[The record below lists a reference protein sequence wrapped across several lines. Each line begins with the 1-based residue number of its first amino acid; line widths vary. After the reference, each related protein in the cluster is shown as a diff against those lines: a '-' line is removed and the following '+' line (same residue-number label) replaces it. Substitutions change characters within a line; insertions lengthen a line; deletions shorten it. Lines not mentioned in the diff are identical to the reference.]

1 MGYGYYKVKNAHL
14 LKQIFESF
22 RESVDTI
29 EKCYTVLEQNYGKTN
44 NEQDEAFAS
53 LWFNISG
60 IKDDLKYLEEN
71 HGKR

>member
-1 MGYGYYKVKNAHL
+1 MNYGYYKVKNAYL
-14 LKQIFESF
+14 LKQIFEAF
-22 RESVDTI
+22 RESVDTL

-44 NEQDEAFAS
+44 DEQDEAFAS

-60 IKDDLKYLEEN
+60 MKDNLNYLEEK